1 MPYNG
6 KHDRD
11 QLNPSLHPV
20 PLKERLGRKKIIL
33 IALIILSVMLLT
45 GGGFLWA
52 LIRNLPSID
61 GLKTYEPSISSR
73 VYDENKALV
82 GNFATE
88 RRVLVPLVKVP
99 KYLFQAIIA
108 VEDSRFL
115 EHKGF
120 DYWRISKAI
129 LNDIRTLHLKEGG
142 STITQQLARSLF
154 LSSEKKFKRK
164 IQELFLAMKIESVLS
179 KDEILELYLNQIY
192 LGHGSYGVQTASRL
206 YFGKDV
212 NDLSLAES
220 AFLAGLPKAPSDYS
234 PYNNPEKAKQRQGV
248 VLRRMV
254 TAGFI
259 TETQYQEAFLSNLT
273 FQRLQKE
280 DEVSPYF
287 MEYIRQYLIAKYGE
301 EALYKGGL
309 SVTTSLNLQMQAAA
323 TESVKEGLRALDK
336 RQGFRGPIGHIESP
350 ETLKKKTGAL
360 VQTNPFNKGE
370 LFDGI
375 VLSAEEQFAR
385 VESRGITGKIKMEDM
400 VWARKQLKGKDL
412 KNNVTFIDKA
422 TPKQIL
428 KKGDIVKLG
437 LKKVDPLSK
446 EYYFTLEQ
454 EPLMEGALI
463 ALDPATGGIKAMVG
477 GYDFKRSEFNRTTL
491 AKRQPG
497 SAFKPV
503 IYATAIEK
511 GKSPSNMII
520 DSPVIYRDTE
530 LDKVWKPENY
540 EGKFYGSISLREAL
554 AHSRNL
560 ATIKLLEETGIG
572 PVIDFGKRLG
582 ITSPFQHDLSLA
594 LGTSSL
600 GVMEL
605 TSAYAVFS
613 NQGTYNEPFSI
624 VTVAD
629 HNGNI
634 LETHEAH
641 PRPAVSKEVAYM
653 ITNML
658 EDVIQKGTGV
668 RARELGR
675 HVAGKTGTTND
686 FGDAWF
692 LGYTPNLV
700 TGVWVGFDDR
710 RSLGDREAGASAALP
725 IWISFMRQ
733 AFNLLPDLPFSI
745 PDNIVYA
752 KVDTETGLLSDG
764 SSENTATEPFI
775 KGSAPANSPK
785 SSPSYSDFYHLDN

>member
-11 QLNPSLHPV
+11 QLNPSLHSV
-20 PLKERLGRKKIIL
+20 PLKERLDRKKIIL
-33 IALIILSVMLLT
+33 IALMILSVMLLT

-88 RRVLVPLVKVP
+88 RRILVPLVKVP

-120 DYWRISKAI
+120 DYWRTLKAI

-234 PYNNPEKAKQRQGV
+234 PYINPEKAKQRQGV

-259 TETQYQEAFLSNLT
+259 TEAQYQEAFLSNLT

-336 RQGFRGPIGHIESP
+336 RQGFRGPTGHIESP
-350 ETLKKKTGAL
+350 ETLKKKPGAL
-360 VQTNPFNKGE
+360 VQTNPFNKSE

-385 VESRGITGKIKMEDM
+385 VESRGITGKIKLEDM

-412 KNNVTFIDKA
+412 KNDVTFIDKA

-454 EPLMEGALI
+454 EPLVEGALI

-491 AKRQPG
+491 ARRQPG

-520 DSPVIYRDTE
+520 DSPVIYQDTE

-560 ATIKLLEETGIG
+560 ATIKLLEETGIS
-572 PVIDFGKRLG
+572 PVIDFGRRLG

-605 TSAYAVFS
+605 TSAYAVFA

-692 LGYTPNLV
+692 LGYTTNLV

-752 KVDTETGLLSDG
+752 KVNTETGLLSD
-764 SSENTATEPFI
+764 SNSENTATEPFI